1 MEVRNQQR
9 ALLGSEQ
16 WLIVKEKKWVLS
28 AGTAIELLVWP
39 ECPSLGMTEIA
50 LTIGYCTGFC
60 VLHKWTI
67 EAVGTLSKRLSHG
80 TEGHV

>member
-1 MEVRNQQR
+1 MEVQNQQR

-16 WLIVKEKKWVLS
+16 WLIVKEKKWVLL
-28 AGTAIELLVWP
+28 AGRATELLTWP

-67 EAVGTLSKRLSHG
+67 EAIGTVSKRLSHS
-80 TEGHV
+80 TEVHI

>member
-1 MEVRNQQR
+1 MEVGNQQR

-16 WLIVKEKKWVLS
+16 WLIVKKWWVLS
-28 AGTAIELLVWP
+28 AGRATELFVWP

-67 EAVGTLSKRLSHG
+67 EAVGIVSKRLSHG
-80 TEGHV
+80 TEVHE